1 VKEETTPVRAV
12 VLDIEGTTGSA
23 SHVHDVL
30 FPYARERFAGWL
42 AGHRGERAHAEL
54 LQEIRDFTGDPAL
67 SEEHAVAAL
76 ERWSDQDIKAPP
88 LKRAQGLI
96 WADGYARGELTGH
109 VYDDVPAA
117 LVCWRQA
124 GIDCFVYSSGS
135 REAQRDWFAH
145 SSHGDLSGLLCGHFD
160 LLDAGS
166 KHSAESYRTIAEAVR
181 TPPAGILFLSDE
193 HRELD
198 AAATAGWQT
207 VAVRRPADP
216 RGAQVEGHRV
226 ITSLDELRLSRPTNT
241 TTETIRRAADLPNS
255 PSERLR

>member
-1 VKEETTPVRAV
+1 MTEETTAIRAV

-42 AGHRGERAHAEL
+42 AAHRGERDHAEL
-54 LQEIRDFTGDPAL
+54 LREIRDFSGAPAL
-67 SEEHAVAAL
+67 GEDEAAAAL
-76 ERWSDQDIKAPP
+76 ERWSDQDLKAPP

-109 VYDDVPAA
+109 VYDDVPPA
-117 LVCWRQA
+117 LALWRQA

-135 REAQRDWFAH
+135 RAAQRDWFAH
-145 SSHGDLSGLLCGHFD
+145 SSHGDLSGLLCDHFD

-166 KHSAESYRTIAEAVR
+166 KRSPDSYRNIAEAVR
-181 TPPAGILFLSDE
+181 TRPAEILFLSDE

-198 AAATAGWQT
+198 AAAAAGWKT
-207 VAVRRPADP
+207 VAVRRPGDA
-216 RGAQVEGHRV
+216 RGARVEGHRV
-226 ITSLDELRLSRPTNT
+226 ISSLDELRLNRSR
-241 TTETIRRAADLPNS
+241 TTEPVRRVQDDPNS
-255 PSERLR
+255 PAERRR